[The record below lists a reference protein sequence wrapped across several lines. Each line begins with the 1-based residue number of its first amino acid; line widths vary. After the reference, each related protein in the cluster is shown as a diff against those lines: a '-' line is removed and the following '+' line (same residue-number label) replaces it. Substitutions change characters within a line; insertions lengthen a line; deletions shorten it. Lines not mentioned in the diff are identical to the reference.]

1 LKKEGSELFEKIGQL
16 QIKASDGK
24 FYKTDVADTEQLF
37 RIIESI
43 PSPKADPF
51 KLWRE
56 ELSTLAKPTGRGE
69 IGGISAFFL
78 RNLLK

>member
-51 KLWRE
+51 KLW
-56 ELSTLAKPTGRGE
+56 LRG
-69 IGGISAFFL
+69 IVNSCKAN
-78 RNLLK
+78 RSR